1 MTDTLSK
8 PESTERKPR
17 GDLKYIIIFIA
28 AAALCVFRLLE
39 PFNADIINADSS
51 YQYFLT
57 QKDFA
62 EVLRLIPEDYSPPLY
77 GVLLKLWT
85 MAIGNSSLAAMRAFS
100 MLPLWGLLFLAAFP
114 IRKAFGGKASII
126 CTAFFT
132 FSSVNF
138 LLVPETRPTILAY
151 FLFTASAV
159 YCYLAFFCE
168 YRYAYVCFTVFSILT
183 MYTHNIG
190 MLGILALYI
199 ICVCMSLARKK
210 FRQTIKFIISGAV
223 CGVVYI
229 PWLLVVLKQ
238 FGNVKNHFW
247 SSPDLSL
254 RNIYDW
260 TIGEA
265 FNDGNTMALSNTII
279 PVALLIC
286 IVTLLIPRANRERAK
301 NIRSLKDAGQIIR
314 ETGSET
320 VTKALFL
327 ILIYVMPIVC
337 FVVFCLVG
345 HPVFV
350 ARYFYIFSGVALMNI
365 AAFVSRFSGKG
376 AAAALAAVSA
386 VNCIFTSVTWANNLK
401 KSDFLSMI
409 ETLREEEAENGELS
423 FVHAHEWSMGVMMY
437 YFPEAKHYTSDD
449 TWCVVVDYSI
459 YPAECINIG
468 NFSNIGEYETEA
480 YFFEWELET
489 ANGRTST
496 VISKFFDGDG
506 YTIEDLGTFYEPYT
520 YKQYWHLKKVVSS
533 Q

>member
-8 PESTERKPR
+8 SESTERKPR

-28 AAALCVFRLLE
+28 AAALCVFR
-39 PFNADIINADSS
+39 
-51 YQYFLT
+51 
-57 QKDFA
+57 
-62 EVLRLIPEDYSPPLY
+62 
-77 GVLLKLWT
+77 LKLWT

-199 ICVCMSLARKK
+199 ICVCMSLVRKK
-210 FRQTIKFIISGAV
+210 YRQTIKFIISGAV

-254 RNIYDW
+254 RNIYEW

-265 FNDGNTMALSNTII
+265 FNDGNTM
-279 PVALLIC
+279 ALLIC

-401 KSDFLSMI
+401 KSDFLNMI